1 MDASNRKEIETT
13 RPGVA
18 AKDSDGSERRNL
30 ENELRSRAKQQEA
43 LAQLGERA
51 LVEPDLERL
60 LNDAV
65 STVALTLAVD
75 FVKILELLPGGTDL
89 LLRAGYGWT
98 ASLVGTV
105 LTSIEAGSYAH
116 FTLNSAAPVVT

>member
-1 MDASNRKEIETT
+1 MDASDRNEIDNT
-13 RPGVA
+13 
-18 AKDSDGSERRNL
+18 ERLQL

-75 FVKILELLPGGTDL
+75 FVKILELLPGNGEL
-89 LLRAGYGWT
+89 LLRAGFGWK
-98 ASLVGTV
+98 SELVGTI
-105 LTSIEAGSYAH
+105 LTISEPNSYAR
-116 FTLNSAAPVVT
+116 FTLESAVP